1 MPALAKIATATA
13 LALSLAGG
21 ATALAQSTTAVENHS
36 AFVEMVIYEGP
47 DGETRPVLQGAV
59 PCKADLHERLWRS
72 YLGRPD
78 CKFAGYA
85 YAFPDGQR
93 APWKGQVE
101 TVNDTTYMNGQGDM
115 FHQAEIVYRTVGSA
129 SEGGPELVRAFATEL
144 RPIDRSDDAGGAR
157 YELPVDEDL
166 AGANASDLTVEIGP
180 EPSDVRAAAS

>member
-36 AFVEMVIYEGP
+36 AYVEMVILEEP
-47 DGETRPVLQGAV
+47 DGETRTILQGAV
-59 PCKADLHERLWRS
+59 PCKAELHQRLWRS

-85 YAFPDGQR
+85 YAFPEDQP
-93 APWKGQVE
+93 APWKGEVE
-101 TVNDTTYMNGQGDM
+101 TVNDTTYVNDRGDM
-115 FHQAEIVYRTVGSA
+115 FHQAEIVYRTVGTA
-129 SEGGPELVRAFATEL
+129 SDDGPQLVRAFATEL
-144 RPIDRSDDAGGAR
+144 RPIDRSDDQGGAR

-166 AGANASDLTVEIGP
+166 TGTNASDLTVEVGP
-180 EPSDVRAAAS
+180 EPSEVRATAS